1 MVIVMQPDARETEI
15 DGAIRAVQEHGFSAH
30 TIRGV
35 NLTVIAVVGDETH
48 RFRSVFEALPG
59 VSHIARID
67 RPYKLAA
74 RRPEQQRIPTP
85 IEIGSVTVGG
95 PEIVVIA
102 GPCAIEDAE
111 SLFATAEALKAA
123 GARILRGGAFKPRT
137 SPYSFQGLGKRGLEL
152 LREAGDRT
160 GLPVV
165 TEVMDTRVTDL
176 VAEFADMLQIGAR
189 NMQNFALLNEV
200 GRTGKP
206 VLLKRGMSNTVEDLL
221 MAAEYVMSAGN
232 ERIVLCE
239 RGIRTFETGTR
250 NTLDLSAIPQIQRLS
265 HLPILVDPSH
275 GTGHAWMVPQ
285 MAKAA
290 IAAGADALMVEVHH
304 DPPNAESD
312 GPQSLTPPG
321 FAHLID
327 ELRPVAQA
335 VGRTL

>member
-1 MVIVMQPDARETEI
+1 MVIVMQPGAAEAEI
-15 DGAIRAVQEHGFSAH
+15 DGAIRSVHEHGFRAH

-48 RFRSVFEALPG
+48 RYREVFEALPG

-74 RRPEQQRIPTP
+74 RRPEQRTATP
-85 IEIGSVTVGG
+85 IDVGTVTVGG
-95 PEIVVIA
+95 PAIVVVA

-111 SLFATAEALKAA
+111 SLFATAEALKAS
-123 GARILRGGAFKPRT
+123 GASILRGGAFKPRT
-137 SPYSFQGLGKRGLEL
+137 SPYSFQGLGKRGLEI
-152 LREAGDRT
+152 LREAGNRT

-189 NMQNFALLNEV
+189 NMQNFALLSEV

-206 VLLKRGMSNTVEDLL
+206 VLLKRGLSNTVEDLL
-221 MAAEYVMSAGN
+221 MAAEYIMSAGN
-232 ERIVLCE
+232 ERIILCE

-250 NTLDLSAIPQIQRLS
+250 NTLDLSAVPQIKRLS
-265 HLPILVDPSH
+265 HLPVLVDPSH
-275 GTGHAWMVPQ
+275 GTGHAWMVPA

-290 IAAGADALMVEVHH
+290 VACGADALMTEVHH

-312 GPQSLTPPG
+312 GPQSLTPEA
-321 FAHLID
+321 FARMMD
-327 ELRPVAQA
+327 ELRPVAEA
-335 VGRTL
+335 VGRRL